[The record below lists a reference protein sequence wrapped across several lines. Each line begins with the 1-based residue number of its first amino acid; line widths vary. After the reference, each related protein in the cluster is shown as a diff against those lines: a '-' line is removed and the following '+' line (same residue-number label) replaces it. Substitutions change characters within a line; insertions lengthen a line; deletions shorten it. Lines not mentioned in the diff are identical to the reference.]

1 MNIKK
6 SDTQGQLYAALA
18 KAQSQ
23 IGVAAKEKVNPAFG
37 SRYVDLSAVL
47 SAVLPAWNANGLAIT
62 QFPYV
67 ADGNEW
73 IELTSLISHSSGEF
87 LEHSMRMP
95 VGGKRDAHAVGSA
108 TTYAR
113 RYSVAAIAGVI
124 QDDDDGNLASQI
136 DIARIEARAA
146 AGVARAPYASHAKAV
161 PAPVPVPVQAPAP
174 EPDPT
179 PVAARFEPKGGT
191 VGPTEPVQVQAP
203 APVQAE
209 PESVPEPE
217 VQGEALNRHQLEFGI
232 VSRSKKELNY
242 ELFTKWCEAHDRGVP
257 DTWPLSKQKQALN
270 WIEKGGWQAVRKW
283 QAEYNAKIAKAG
295 LAELEAELAA
305 ERAAELADKAR
316 VEDEVNESEQ
326 AQIEA
331 KPKRRRRT
339 KAEMEA
345 YRAALAAGNIASD
358 GGEE

>member
-1 MNIKK
+1 MSAIQK
-6 SDTQGQLYAALA
+6 SPTTAMLFSALA

-23 IGVAAKEKVNPAFG
+23 IGVASKDKVNPAFN

-47 SAVLPAWNANGLAIT
+47 TAVLPAWNANGLAVT
-62 QFPYV
+62 QFPLV
-67 ADGNEW
+67 SDGNEW
-73 IELTSLISHSSGEF
+73 IELTTLVSHSSGEF
-87 LEHSMRMP
+87 LEHAMRMP

-124 QDDDDGNLASQI
+124 QDDDDGNLASHVDVI
-136 DIARIEARAA
+136 RTEARN
-146 AGVARAPYASHAKAV
+146 VARAELPR
-161 PAPVPVPVQAPAP
+161 PAPLRPAPEPARAPAAPPVQAPAP
-174 EPDPT
+174 EPAPT
-179 PVAARFEPKGGT
+179 PVAVRFEPKGGT

-242 ELFTKWCEAHDRGVP
+242 ELFTEWCEAHDRGVP

-270 WIEKGGWQAVRKW
+270 WIEKGGWQAVRRW
-283 QAEYNAKIAKAG
+283 QAERDAKIAKV
-295 LAELEAELAA
+295 AEEAQKV
-305 ERAAELADKAR
+305 AELADKAR
-316 VEDEVNESEQ
+316 VEGEVNESEQ

-331 KPKRRRRT
+331 KPKRKRRT

-345 YRAALAAGNIASD
+345 YRAALAVGNIESD